1 VNLKLKSARMA
12 EPSSPAP
19 SRLRYRNRKSMTVP
33 QQAPEKFRVVLVED
47 HPMFR
52 EQLAHLI
59 NKEPDMC
66 VCGEADN
73 IRDAVQLLE
82 SNPPDIVIVDL
93 TLKGPSGLELLK
105 DLKARQLSI
114 PVLVLSMHD
123 ELLYAERVLRAGAR
137 GYITKNQTSN
147 EVIAAVRKVLNGHV
161 YLGSEMA
168 SRVLENLSTR
178 PKTEK
183 GVSLLTDR
191 ELEIFELIGRGRT
204 TREISSSL
212 RLGMTT
218 VDTYRA
224 RIKTK
229 LNLENA
235 SQLAHEAIRWVS
247 AGQKASVQ
255 KLSGSIEKRA
265 LRRRAPVGATWL

>member
-1 VNLKLKSARMA
+1 MELINTR
-12 EPSSPAP
+12 
-19 SRLRYRNRKSMTVP
+19 
-33 QQAPEKFRVVLVED
+33 QQTSERFRVVLVED

-59 NKEPDMC
+59 NKEPDMRI
-66 VCGEADN
+66 CGEADN
-73 IRDAVQLLE
+73 IRDALELLQ
-82 SNPPDIVIVDL
+82 SASADIVIVDL

-105 DLKARQLSI
+105 DLKVRQISV

-137 GYITKNQTSN
+137 GYITKHETSK
-147 EVIAAVRKVLNGHV
+147 EVMTAIRKVLNGHV
-161 YLGSEMA
+161 YLGSETA
-168 SRVLENLSTR
+168 SRVLENFSAR

-204 TREISSSL
+204 TREISGCL
-212 RLGMTT
+212 HLGMST
-218 VDTYRA
+218 VDTYRT
-224 RIKTK
+224 RIKAK
-229 LNLENA
+229 LHLENA

-247 AGQKASVQ
+247 AGQKASV
-255 KLSGSIEKRA
+255 
-265 LRRRAPVGATWL
+265 